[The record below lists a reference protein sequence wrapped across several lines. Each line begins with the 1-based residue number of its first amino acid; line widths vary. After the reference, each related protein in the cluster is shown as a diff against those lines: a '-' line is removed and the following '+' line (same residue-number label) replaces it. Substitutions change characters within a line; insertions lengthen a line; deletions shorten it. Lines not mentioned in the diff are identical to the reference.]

1 MQSKDKI
8 IETIRSGQ
16 AVLGMEL
23 GSTQSKA
30 MLIDTEKPPIT

>member
-16 AVLGMEL
+16 AVLGMEAAT
-23 GSTQSKA
+23 GIWSG
-30 MLIDTEKPPIT
+30 M